1 MRNVHVPI
9 REGYEILI
17 GPGLIREAGARI
29 AGKFSPSRI
38 AVITDSTVD
47 ALYADALL
55 SSLEQAGFAPCK
67 YVFPSGEA
75 SKNLSTY
82 AKILE
87 FLAEHGM
94 DRKSLIVALGG
105 GVTGDMAGFAAA
117 TYMRGIPYVQIPT
130 TLLAAIDSS
139 VGGKTAV
146 DLRAGKNLVGAFHQ
160 PSLVLCDTAALETL
174 SPEIFADG
182 AAEAIKYGVLDSTAL
197 FQQICRN
204 KIGADRE
211 EIIEK
216 CVCIKRDY
224 VAQDERDTGARQFLN
239 LGHTIGH
246 AIEACS
252 NFTISHG
259 HAVAIGMVLMARG
272 AHRAGLLEED
282 YSQEIARAAAAFGL
296 ETRCPYDAKALYA
309 AAGRDKKRGG
319 ASITLV
325 LPEQIGKCRLE
336 KVSMQTLGEIIRLGV
351 DA

>member
-1 MRNVHVPI
+1 MRNVHVPV

-17 GPGLIREAGARI
+17 GPGLLQEAGAHI
-29 AGKFSPSRI
+29 AQKFSPSSI

-47 ALYADALL
+47 ALYAKTLL
-55 SSLEQAGFAPCK
+55 SSLENAGLSACK
-67 YVFPSGEA
+67 FVFPAGEA

-82 AKILE
+82 GKILE
-87 FLAEHGM
+87 FLAVQGL
-94 DRKSLIVALGG
+94 DRKALIVALGG

-146 DLRAGKNLVGAFHQ
+146 DLSAGKNLVGAFHQ
-160 PSLVLCDTAALETL
+160 PSLVLCDTNALQTL

-182 AAEAIKYGVLDSTAL
+182 AAEAIKYGVLDSAAL
-197 FQQICRN
+197 FEQIREG

-224 VAQDERDTGARQFLN
+224 VVEDERDTGARQFLN

-272 AHRAGLLEED
+272 AHRAGLLAED
-282 YSQEIARAAAAFGL
+282 CSEKIAQAAAVFGL
-296 ETRCPYDAKALYA
+296 DTRCPYDAGALYA

-319 ASITLV
+319 SSITLV
-325 LPEQIGKCRLE
+325 LPENIGKCRLE
-336 KVSMQTLGEIIRLGV
+336 KVAMQTLGEIIRLGV
-351 DA
+351 GA

>member
-1 MRNVHVPI
+1 MRNVHIPL

-17 GPGLIREAGARI
+17 GPGLLSQAGERI
-29 AGKFSPSRI
+29 AEKFSPSRI
-38 AVITDSTVD
+38 AVITEGTVD

-55 SSLEQAGFAPCK
+55 SSLQKAGLSPCK
-67 YVFPSGEA
+67 YVFPAGEA
-75 SKNLSTY
+75 SKTLATY
-82 AKILE
+82 ADILE
-87 FLAEHGM
+87 FLARHEM

-146 DLRAGKNLVGAFHQ
+146 DLSAGKNLVGAFHQ
-160 PSLVLCDTAALETL
+160 PSLVLCDTDTLETL

-182 AAEAIKYGVLDSTAL
+182 AAEAIKYGVLDSAAL
-197 FQQICRN
+197 FAQIRDH

-216 CVCIKRDY
+216 CVSIKRDY
-224 VAQDERDTGARQFLN
+224 VVEDERDTGARQFLN
-239 LGHTIGH
+239 LVHTIGH

-272 AHRAGLLEED
+272 AHRAGLLAED
-282 YSQEIARAAAAFGL
+282 CSAEIAAAAAAFGL
-296 ETRCPYDAKALYA
+296 DTRCPYEAGALYA
-309 AAGRDKKRGG
+309 ASLRDKKRGG

-351 DA
+351 EA

>member
-29 AGKFSPSRI
+29 AGKFSPSGI

-67 YVFPSGEA
+67 YVFPAGEA

-146 DLRAGKNLVGAFHQ
+146 DLRAGKNLAGAFL
-160 PSLVLCDTAALETL
+160 SL
-174 SPEIFADG
+174 IH
-182 AAEAIKYGVLDSTAL
+182 I
-197 FQQICRN
+197 
-204 KIGADRE
+204 
-211 EIIEK
+211 
-216 CVCIKRDY
+216 
-224 VAQDERDTGARQFLN
+224 
-239 LGHTIGH
+239 
-246 AIEACS
+246 
-252 NFTISHG
+252 
-259 HAVAIGMVLMARG
+259 
-272 AHRAGLLEED
+272 
-282 YSQEIARAAAAFGL
+282 
-296 ETRCPYDAKALYA
+296 
-309 AAGRDKKRGG
+309 
-319 ASITLV
+319 
-325 LPEQIGKCRLE
+325 
-336 KVSMQTLGEIIRLGV
+336 
-351 DA
+351 

>member
-29 AGKFSPSRI
+29 AGKFSPSGI

-55 SSLEQAGFAPCK
+55 SSLEQASFAPCK
-67 YVFPSGEA
+67 YVFPAGEA

-87 FLAEHGM
+87 FLAEQ
-94 DRKSLIVALGG
+94 SLIVALGG

-146 DLRAGKNLVGAFHQ
+146 DLRAGKNLAGAFHQ
-160 PSLVLCDTAALETL
+160 PSLVLCDTDALETL

-197 FQQICRN
+197 FEQICRN

-224 VAQDERDTGARQFLN
+224 VQEDERDTGARQFLN

-282 YSQEIARAAAAFGL
+282 CSQEIARAAAAFGL
-296 ETRCPYDAKALYA
+296 KTRCPYDAKALYA